1 MSDSYYAVPPGVQ
14 PNMGAPSQGH
24 RPRTESRGSI
34 QSVPTQQSLEAASFD
49 GNSMYSNSWMHD
61 RSHHRELAP
70 ASGSMSQMTAH
81 NMSTEDMMLQAAPH
95 LQPGRTYS
103 MDSTMSS
110 MNHTMSYQG
119 HANVMPQQ
127 SMSAH
132 SSFMDMDSHSIDRD
146 DQMDG
151 DSVTG
156 AAGTRKGTRSSA
168 NNELEMRQL
177 YMQNKDRALTD
188 IARELQGNER
198 GPQSE
203 RQRQAF
209 AMLWIAQVC
218 SKGKSSVPR
227 GRVYANYASKCASER
242 VTVLN
247 PASFGK
253 LVRVIFPKLK
263 TRRLGVRGESKYHYV
278 DFMMNDEQPDV
289 REDSAVIQVPLAESV
304 PNFNARPS
312 DSSAITAA
320 RAVLPSPDAHQP
332 SEPRIVRSR
341 SRRNRLNLFRN
352 PRPANIDEL
361 NLPAD
366 KIELEPFLSEPTTT
380 CSTQDPLPLPKIESF
395 LPPGTD
401 RDAAKSLE
409 ALYLSH
415 CTSLVECVRF
425 CREKAFFHLYT
436 SFLGTLTMPVQRLF
450 AHPDIAQWIEECDF
464 VLYQRMMRIL
474 HGLSLQ
480 VVPKPVLDAMRNI
493 SDRLVP
499 RIRDAFQGQ
508 PPHVMRA
515 KEAPAVIFAALL
527 DRELRVN
534 LAAHAAA
541 NMLAHAPNRNEMY
554 QDFITLL
561 SYRKIAENVPRRAM
575 DEVADILLKEIRDLI
590 APAEIDWDE
599 VESKTTHGAWL
610 AVNGGPPIP
619 KAPEADTTRV
629 LDLWLAFLRSLPSRF
644 PYASASDI
652 VCYLDRVGSAI
663 MRDLTICAGKSFGTW
678 WVTKCWIDEMMS
690 FESELGGFLR
700 MTSTKSVSAEDAQKS
715 YASENRETSV
725 QESTLGRASE
735 EHHGLSQSQP
745 QPDRAP
751 FPGCS
756 PANGS
761 QEDASTSINP
771 DDSGIGI
778 RTPDEDFPMDSI
790 KFDFPPEPTALATH
804 GTDTPVTPS

>member
-1 MSDSYYAVPPGVQ
+1 MPPQHG
-14 PNMGAPSQGH
+14 
-24 RPRTESRGSI
+24 
-34 QSVPTQQSLEAASFD
+34 LDAASFD
-49 GNSMYSNSWMHD
+49 GNSMYSNSWIHE

-70 ASGSMSQMTAH
+70 ASGNMSQMSAH
-81 NMSTEDMMLQAAPH
+81 NLSTEDMMLQAAPH
-95 LQPGRTYS
+95 LQQSGRTYS

-110 MNHTMSYQG
+110 MNHSMSYQG
-119 HANVMPQQ
+119 HPNVMPQQ

-151 DSVTG
+151 DSITG

-177 YMQNKDRALTD
+177 YMQNKDRDLTD

-227 GRVYANYASKCASER
+227 GRVYANYASKCAGEK

-278 DFMMNDEQPDV
+278 DFMMNDEQPDI
-289 REDSAVIQVPLAESV
+289 REDSAGFQVPLPEAIQ
-304 PNFNARPS
+304 NFNTRPTNSSMGVTARP
-312 DSSAITAA
+312 T
-320 RAVLPSPDAHQP
+320 LPSPDVHQP
-332 SEPRIVRSR
+332 SAPRINRSR
-341 SRRNRLNLFRN
+341 SRRNRLSLFRN

-361 NLPAD
+361 NHPAD
-366 KIELEPFLSEPTTT
+366 KIELEPFLSDPTVA

-508 PPHVMRA
+508 PAHVMRA

-561 SYRKIAENVPRRAM
+561 SYRKIAENVPRHAM

-590 APAEIDWDE
+590 APAEVDWDE

-610 AVNGGPPIP
+610 AANGGPPPP

-629 LDLWLAFLRSLPSRF
+629 LDLWLVFLRSLPGRF
-644 PYASASDI
+644 PYAPAADL

-678 WVTKCWIDEMMS
+678 WVTKCWVDEMMS
-690 FESELGGFLR
+690 FEAELGGFLR
-700 MTSTKSVSAEDAQKS
+700 MTSTRSVPTEEVQKTSTTDGGNSVSQ
-715 YASENRETSV
+715 ET
-725 QESTLGRASE
+725 TLGQANEDR
-735 EHHGLSQSQP
+735 HGLSQPRS

-756 PANGS
+756 PAAGT
-761 QEDASTSINP
+761 QEDGSASMNP

-790 KFDFPPEPTALATH
+790 KFDFPTEVASLVAH